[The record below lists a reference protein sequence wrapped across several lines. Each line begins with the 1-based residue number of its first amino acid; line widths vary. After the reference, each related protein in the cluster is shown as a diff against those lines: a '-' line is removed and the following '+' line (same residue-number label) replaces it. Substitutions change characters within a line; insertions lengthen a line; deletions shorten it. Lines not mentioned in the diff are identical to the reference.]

1 MGATERA
8 QWGKELAAEPEDLSS
23 NLKTHMVEGENQLLP
38 VTLWPR
44 RKTT

>member
-23 NLKTHMVEGENQLLP
+23 NLKTHMVEG